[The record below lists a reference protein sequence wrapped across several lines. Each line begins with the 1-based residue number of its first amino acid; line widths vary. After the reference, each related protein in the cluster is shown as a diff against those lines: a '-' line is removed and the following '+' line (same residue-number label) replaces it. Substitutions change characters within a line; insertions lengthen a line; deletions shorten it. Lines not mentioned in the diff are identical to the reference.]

1 MQQRSKCTYL
11 NYHSC
16 YISLRVMIKR
26 FHILSDSAAADGL
39 RWILLM
45 VTPNQLYHLKALAM
59 KNSCQPTKLDRHQ
72 ENVRPSTAELVASI
86 SSHRNS
92 MGEVDR
98 NHYTIKLSNNHC
110 KSLVIKLI
118 HLSDEVLFVRTKT
131 FIKNRWEIIRIS

>member
-1 MQQRSKCTYL
+1 MFDAFHEMQQRSKCTYL
-11 NYHSC
+11 NYRSC

-59 KNSCQPTKLDRHQ
+59 KNACQPPKLDRHQ
-72 ENVRPSTAELVASI
+72 ENVRPSTAELVACI

-110 KSLVIKLI
+110 
-118 HLSDEVLFVRTKT
+118 
-131 FIKNRWEIIRIS
+131 